1 MTQLNITPKQ
11 MEVLHYLSYGLQN
24 KQIAR
29 KMGVTVAT
37 VKLHLLGLYQRL
49 DVNSR
54 MCALLKVQQLGLIA
68 VQPASETE
76 RQDDENGGVSLDVK
90 DEGD

>member
-1 MTQLNITPKQ
+1 MNDLNITPKQ
-11 MEVLHYLSYGLQN
+11 MEVLRYLCEGLQN

-54 MCALLKVQQLGLIA
+54 MCALIKAQKLGLIP
-68 VQPASETE
+68 V
-76 RQDDENGGVSLDVK
+76 RGDENNTFQEEMNEKEHL
-90 DEGD
+90 

>member
-1 MTQLNITPKQ
+1 
-11 MEVLHYLSYGLQN
+11 MEVLRYLCEGLQN

-54 MCALLKVQQLGLIA
+54 MCALIKAQKLGLIP
-68 VQPASETE
+68 V
-76 RQDDENGGVSLDVK
+76 RGDENNAFQEEMNEKEHL
-90 DEGD
+90 

>member
-54 MCALLKVQQLGLIA
+54 MCALLKA
-68 VQPASETE
+68 QPT
-76 RQDDENGGVSLDVK
+76 RLDRRSARVGNRTAGRRK
-90 DEGD
+90 RRRFT

>member
-54 MCALLKVQQLGLIA
+54 MCALLKAQQLGLIA
-68 VQPASETE
+68 VQPASDGQEE
-76 RQDDENGGVSLDVK
+76 KNGEDGK
-90 DEGD
+90 DASSI